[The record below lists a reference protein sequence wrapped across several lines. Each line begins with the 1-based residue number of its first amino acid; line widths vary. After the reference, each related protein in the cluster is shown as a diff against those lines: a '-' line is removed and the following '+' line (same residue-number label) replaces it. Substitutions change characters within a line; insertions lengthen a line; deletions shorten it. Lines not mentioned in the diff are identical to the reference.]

1 MTKVTKAVK
10 VTIESLIARIA
21 EIRTAEAISKK
32 ELAAF
37 SRECLQYLVESRDVR
52 PINMLLGNDEQ
63 DKSILSPANR
73 RMANRFFVEF
83 VPFKMVGE
91 LDNLVMFTE
100 IKPKSFD
107 KGAVKINDFLADADN
122 NLWTWQRDN
131 VTLET
136 KPVDYADKL
145 TRATKAAIEKG
156 HISPVDALKAV
167 IAGGVSVDALMALV
181 DEVTAK

>member
-1 MTKVTKAVK
+1 MSKIAK
-10 VTIESLIARIA
+10 VTIESLFARIS
-21 EIRTAEAISKK
+21 EIRAAEAISKK
-32 ELAAF
+32 EIAAF
-37 SRECLQYLVESRDVR
+37 SRECLSYLLESRDVR
-52 PINMLLGNDEQ
+52 PINALLGNDEQ

-91 LDNLVMFTE
+91 LDALVMFTE

-122 NLWTWQRDN
+122 NIWTWQRDN

-136 KPVDYADKL
+136 KPVDYAERL
-145 TRATKAAIEKG
+145 TKATKAAIEKG
-156 HISPVDALKAV
+156 HISPLDALKAV
-167 IAGGVSVDALMALV
+167 LAGGVSVDALMSLV